1 MNYLAIGLIIILM
14 IVIYYVYY
22 YLTNTS
28 LTSGLQDL
36 SKQLSVSYD
45 KLIKPNSLTYSYQ
58 CWLYI
63 SSPTATQKQIFYRKS
78 VDSSNVEFEVDISG
92 QNLYLLAGTGANG
105 TNGMAPKQIM
115 NIATNFPIQKWTYLV
130 INVSNM
136 KTFEAY
142 INGKLAKTVN
152 VDDPQSITPIFKTS
166 TLYIGNSGLTGYV
179 TKFIRTDKTL
189 DAKKIWETYL
199 SGNGLTS
206 YFSSLIPYG
215 LNMSISKGEDVQRVV
230 SIF

>member
-1 MNYLAIGLIIILM
+1 
-14 IVIYYVYY
+14 
-22 YLTNTS
+22 

-36 SKQLSVSYD
+36 SKRLTVNYE
-45 KLIKPNSLTYSYQ
+45 KLINPNSLTYSYQ

-63 SSPTATQKQIFYRKS
+63 SYPTASEKQIFYRQS
-78 VDSSNVEFEVDISG
+78 NDSSNSEFDVDISG
-92 QNLYLLAGTGANG
+92 QSLYLKAGTGANG
-105 TNGMAPKQIM
+105 SDNKKPIM
-115 NIATNFPIQKWTYLV
+115 NITNSFPIQKWTYLV

-152 VDDPQSITPIFKTS
+152 VTDPANVTPTFKTS
-166 TLYIGNSGLTGYV
+166 ALYVGNTTGLTGYV

-189 DAKKIWETYL
+189 DAKKIWENYL

-215 LNMSISKGEDVQRVV
+215 LNMSISKGEEVQRVV
-230 SIF
+230 SLF